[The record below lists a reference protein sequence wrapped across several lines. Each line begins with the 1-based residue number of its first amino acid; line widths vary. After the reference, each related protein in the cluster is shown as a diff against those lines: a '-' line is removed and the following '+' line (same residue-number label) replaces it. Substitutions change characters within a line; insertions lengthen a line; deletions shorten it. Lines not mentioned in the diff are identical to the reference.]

1 MSFEG
6 ELRERATFLGL
17 VRTLVG
23 KGGELAEFFRPDA
36 AIAVARAPGRLDVMG
51 GFADYSGSLVLE
63 LPIAEAAFAAAQCV
77 PEPGIVV
84 ASVDPGNP
92 ASFRRATL
100 DAGAWLGD
108 GYAGA
113 RRVLAERGGD
123 AWPGYIAGVLVPLV
137 HELGFRLTSGM
148 RLLVASRVPEGK
160 GVSSSA
166 AVEVASFFAAARA
179 AGLEIAP
186 EAAAIACQRVENLVA
201 GAPCGV
207 MDQLTSACGER
218 GRLLE
223 ILCQPALIR
232 EKLLVPAELAFFGID
247 SGVRHAVSGADYGEV
262 RVGAFMGY
270 RMISSW
276 LGFASQ
282 PAGDGRSLSISD
294 PRFSGYLANLG
305 VAEFER
311 EFAAR
316 LPDKLSGA
324 EFLAAFAG
332 ISDPVTSVRPDKVYP
347 VRAATMHPIYEH
359 ERVRAF
365 VTLLRGADNEV
376 TRRRLGELMRAAHA
390 SYSACGLGSDA
401 TDQLVSLADS
411 EQGVYGAKITGG
423 GSGGTVVFLARA
435 DAEPAIRRI
444 AERYSQSSGRSAQV
458 FVGSSAGCAELG
470 SSLEML

>member
-1 MSFEG
+1 MSFEH
-6 ELRERATFLGL
+6 ELSERAAFLRLVHALTASDGGL
-17 VRTLVG
+17 AG
-23 KGGELAEFFRPDA
+23 FFRA
-36 AIAVARAPGRLDVMG
+36 GTAIGVARAPGRLDVMG

-63 LPIAEAAFAAAQCV
+63 LPIAEAAFAAVQYV

-84 ASVDPGNP
+84 ASVDPLNP
-92 ASFRRATL
+92 SSIRRVAL
-100 DAGAWLGD
+100 DARAWLAD

-113 RRVLAERGGD
+113 RRLLAELGGD

-137 HELGFRLTSGM
+137 HELGFELAGGA

-186 EAAAIACQRVENLVA
+186 EAAALACQRVENLVA

-207 MDQLTSACGER
+207 MDQLTAACGQR

-223 ILCQPALIR
+223 ILCQPASIR
-232 EKLLVPAELAFFGID
+232 DKLFVPAELAFFGVD

-270 RMISSW
+270 RMIAAW
-276 LGFASQ
+276 LGLASE
-282 PAGDGRSLSISD
+282 PAGDGRSLRISD
-294 PRFSGYLANLG
+294 PRFSGFLANLG
-305 VAEFER
+305 VSEFER
-311 EFAAR
+311 EFAPR
-316 LPDKLSGA
+316 LPEKMGGA
-324 EFLAAFAG
+324 EFLATFGG
-332 ISDPVTSVRPDKVYP
+332 ISDPVTLVRPDKVYP
-347 VRAATMHPIYEH
+347 VRASTAHPIYEH

-365 VTLLRGADNEV
+365 VELLRGEDSES

-401 TDQLVSLADS
+401 TDQLVSLADT
-411 EQGVYGAKITGG
+411 EDGVYGAKITGG

-435 DAEPAIRRI
+435 DAESGVRRI
-444 AERYSQSSGRSAQV
+444 AERYGRSSGRSAHV

-470 SSLEML
+470 ATLEMP